1 MSVCSGSVYCKPAER
16 SRGGRDKCVT
26 ALILIECSTC
36 RPATGPGQREG
47 QTSDADLKDTG
58 DKTPGV
64 TPCDSQ
70 LAYAL
75 RELFESA
82 LPVGVGVL
90 LVRSALRTILP
101 STTAPVLVCC

>member
-1 MSVCSGSVYCKPAER
+1 MYDARCLYVYCKPAER
-16 SRGGRDKCVT
+16 SRGGCDKCVT
-26 ALILIECSTC
+26 ALIYRMLNMPSWSA
-36 RPATGPGQREG
+36 RR
-47 QTSDADLKDTG
+47 SDADLKDTG
-58 DKTPGV
+58 AGDKTLGV

-90 LVRSALRTILP
+90 LVRSALRTM
-101 STTAPVLVCC
+101 SH

>member
-1 MSVCSGSVYCKPAER
+1 MPSWSAR
-16 SRGGRDKCVT
+16 R
-26 ALILIECSTC
+26 
-36 RPATGPGQREG
+36 
-47 QTSDADLKDTG
+47 SDADLKDTG

-101 STTAPVLVCC
+101 SATAPVLLCC

>member
-1 MSVCSGSVYCKPAER
+1 MRDSPNLDRMLNMPSWSVR
-16 SRGGRDKCVT
+16 R
-26 ALILIECSTC
+26 
-36 RPATGPGQREG
+36 
-47 QTSDADLKDTG
+47 SDANLKDTG

-70 LAYAL
+70 LANAL

-101 STTAPVLVCC
+101 SATAPVRLLSGCC